1 MSTEPDHMSSD
12 HKQQD
17 STHFGYKDVPASEKA
32 GMVANVFHSVAGK
45 YDIMNDAMSLGI
57 HRLWKKFA
65 VAQAG
70 VRPGHRVLDLAC
82 GTGDLTLKMSPQA
95 GPGGMVIASDINA
108 SMLQNGRDRLIDKG
122 ITSNVQF
129 VQADAEKLP
138 FPDNSVDRIT
148 IAFGLRNVTDQN
160 AALAAMYRCLRPG
173 GRLIILEFSKPVLPV
188 LNKVY
193 DLYSFNILPQLGKI
207 ITNDEASY
215 RYLAESI
222 RKHPDQETLTGMMAE
237 AGFDR
242 PHYHNLSGGI
252 VAVHKGYKV

>member
-1 MSTEPDHMSSD
+1 MESD
-12 HKQQD
+12 SKQAD
-17 STHFGYKDVPASEKA
+17 STHFGYKDVPTSEKA
-32 GMVANVFHSVAGK
+32 GMVADVFHSVAGK
-45 YDIMNDAMSLGI
+45 YDIMNDAMSFGI
-57 HRLWKKFA
+57 HRLWKQFA
-65 VAQAG
+65 IAQIG
-70 VRPGHRVLDLAC
+70 VRPGHTVLDLAC

-95 GPGGMVIASDINA
+95 GPDGMVIASDINA

-122 ITSNVQF
+122 ITNNVQF

-138 FPDNSVDRIT
+138 FPENSVDRIS

-160 AALAAMYRCLRPG
+160 KALSAMYRCLRPG
-173 GRLIILEFSKPVLPV
+173 GRLVILEFSKPVLPG

-193 DLYSFNILPQLGKI
+193 DLYSFKILPQLGKHI
-207 ITNDEASY
+207 ANDEASY

-222 RKHPDQETLTGMMAE
+222 RKHPDQETLKGMMAQ

-252 VAVHKGYKV
+252 VAVHKGYKA

>member
-1 MSTEPDHMSSD
+1 MSGENKP
-12 HKQQD
+12 QD

-32 GMVANVFHSVAGK
+32 GMVADVFHSVAGK

-57 HRLWKKFA
+57 HRLWKQFA
-65 VAQAG
+65 IAQVG

-95 GPGGMVIASDINA
+95 GPDGMVIASDINA
-108 SMLQNGRDRLIDKG
+108 SMLQNGRDRLIDRG
-122 ITSNVQF
+122 ITNNVQF

-160 AALAAMYRCLRPG
+160 AALSAMYRCLRPG
-173 GRLIILEFSKPVLPV
+173 GRLVILEFSKPVLPG
-188 LNKVY
+188 LDKVY
-193 DLYSFNILPQLGKI
+193 DLYSFKILPQLGKMI
-207 ITNDEASY
+207 ANDEASY

-222 RKHPDQETLTGMMAE
+222 RKHPDQETLKGMMAE

>member
-1 MSTEPDHMSSD
+1 MSGENKP
-12 HKQQD
+12 QD
-17 STHFGYKDVPASEKA
+17 STHFGYKDVPTSEKA
-32 GMVANVFHSVAGK
+32 GMVADVFHSVAGK

-57 HRLWKKFA
+57 HRLWKQFA
-65 VAQAG
+65 IAQVA

-95 GPGGMVIASDINA
+95 GPDGMVIASDINA

-122 ITSNVQF
+122 ITGNVQF

-160 AALAAMYRCLRPG
+160 AALSAMYRCLRPG
-173 GRLIILEFSKPVLPV
+173 GRLVILEFSKPVLPG
-188 LNKVY
+188 LDKVY
-193 DLYSFNILPQLGKI
+193 DLYSFKILPQLGRI
-207 ITNDEASY
+207 IANDEASY

-222 RKHPDQETLTGMMAE
+222 RKHPDQETLKGMMAE

>member
-1 MSTEPDHMSSD
+1 MSSD

-17 STHFGYKDVPASEKA
+17 STHFGYQDVPVSEKA
-32 GMVANVFHSVAGK
+32 GMVAGVFHSVAGK

-57 HRLWKKFA
+57 HRLWKQFA
-65 VAQAG
+65 IAQAG

-82 GTGDLTLKMSPQA
+82 GTGDLTLKMSPLA
-95 GPGGMVIASDINA
+95 GPDGVVIASDINA

-122 ITSNVQF
+122 ITNNVHF

-148 IAFGLRNVTDQN
+148 IAFGLRNITDQN
-160 AALAAMYRCLRPG
+160 AALAAMHHCLRPG
-173 GRLIILEFSKPVLPV
+173 GRLIILEFSKPMLPG
-188 LNKVY
+188 LDKVY
-193 DLYSFNILPQLGKI
+193 DLYSFKILPRLGKI
-207 ITNDEASY
+207 IANDEGSY

-222 RKHPDQETLTGMMAE
+222 RKHPDQDTLKGMMAE

-252 VAVHKGYKV
+252 VAMHKGYKV

>member
-1 MSTEPDHMSSD
+1 MDSD
-12 HKQQD
+12 SKQPD
-17 STHFGYKDVPASEKA
+17 STHFGYKDVPTSEKA
-32 GMVANVFHSVAGK
+32 GMVADVFHSVAGK

-57 HRLWKKFA
+57 HRLWKQFA
-65 VAQAG
+65 IAQVG
-70 VRPGHRVLDLAC
+70 VRPGHTVLDLAC

-95 GPGGMVIASDINA
+95 GPDGLVIASDINA

-122 ITSNVQF
+122 ITNNVQF

-160 AALAAMYRCLRPG
+160 AALSAMYRCLRPG
-173 GRLIILEFSKPVLPV
+173 GRLVILEFSKPVLPG
-188 LNKVY
+188 LDKVY
-193 DLYSFNILPQLGKI
+193 DLYSFKILPQLGKMI
-207 ITNDEASY
+207 ANDEASY

-222 RKHPDQETLTGMMAE
+222 RKHPDQETLKGMMAG

-252 VAVHKGYKV
+252 VAVHKGYKA

>member
-1 MSTEPDHMSSD
+1 MSSD
-12 HKQQD
+12 NKQQD
-17 STHFGYKDVPASEKA
+17 STHFGYKDVPISEKA
-32 GMVANVFHSVAGK
+32 GMVADVFHSVASK

-57 HRLWKKFA
+57 HRLWKQFA
-65 VAQAG
+65 VAQTG

-82 GTGDLTLKMSPQA
+82 GTGDLSLKMSPQA
-95 GPGGMVIASDINA
+95 GPDGMVIASDINA
-108 SMLQNGRDRLIDKG
+108 SMLQHGRDRLIDKG
-122 ITSNVQF
+122 ITNNVQF

-148 IAFGLRNVTDQN
+148 IAFGLRNITDQK

-173 GRLIILEFSKPVLPV
+173 GRLIILEFSKPVLPG
-188 LNKVY
+188 LDKIY
-193 DLYSFNILPQLGKI
+193 DLYSFKILPQLGRI
-207 ITNDEASY
+207 IANDEASY

-222 RKHPDQETLTGMMAE
+222 RKHPDQETLKSMMAE
-237 AGFDR
+237 VGFDR

>member
-1 MSTEPDHMSSD
+1 MDSD
-12 HKQQD
+12 SKKTD
-17 STHFGYKDVPASEKA
+17 STHFGYKDVPTSEKA
-32 GMVANVFHSVAGK
+32 GMVADVFHSVAGK

-57 HRLWKKFA
+57 HRLWKQFA
-65 VAQAG
+65 ISQVG
-70 VRPGHRVLDLAC
+70 VRPGHTVLDLAC

-95 GPGGMVIASDINA
+95 GPEGLVIASDINA

-122 ITSNVQF
+122 ITNNVQF

-160 AALAAMYRCLRPG
+160 AALTAMYRCLRPG
-173 GRLIILEFSKPVLPV
+173 GRLVILEFSKPVLPG
-188 LNKVY
+188 LDKVY
-193 DLYSFNILPQLGKI
+193 DLYSFKILPTLGKMI
-207 ITNDEASY
+207 ANDEASY

-222 RKHPDQETLTGMMAE
+222 RKHPDQETLKDMMAE

-252 VAVHKGYKV
+252 VAVHKGYKA

>member
-1 MSTEPDHMSSD
+1 MSGENKP
-12 HKQQD
+12 QE

-57 HRLWKKFA
+57 HRLWKQFA
-65 VAQAG
+65 IAQVS

-95 GPGGMVIASDINA
+95 GPDGMVIASDINA
-108 SMLQNGRDRLIDKG
+108 SMLQNGRDRLIDRG
-122 ITSNVQF
+122 ITNNVQF

-160 AALAAMYRCLRPG
+160 AALSAMYRCLRPG
-173 GRLIILEFSKPVLPV
+173 GRLVILEFSKPVLPG
-188 LNKVY
+188 LDKVY
-193 DLYSFNILPQLGKI
+193 DLYSFKILPRLGRI
-207 ITNDEASY
+207 IANDEASY

-222 RKHPDQETLTGMMAE
+222 RKHPDQETLKGMMAE

>member
-1 MSTEPDHMSSD
+1 MNSD
-12 HKQQD
+12 KTKQG
-17 STHFGYKDVPASEKA
+17 STHFGYQDVPTSEKA
-32 GMVANVFHSVAGK
+32 GMVADVFHSVAGK

-57 HRLWKKFA
+57 HRLWKQFA
-65 VAQAG
+65 IAQVG
-70 VRPGHRVLDLAC
+70 VRPGHKVLDLAC

-95 GPGGMVIASDINA
+95 GPDGMVIASDINA
-108 SMLQNGRDRLIDKG
+108 SMLQNGRDRLLDKG
-122 ITSNVQF
+122 ITDNVQF

-148 IAFGLRNVTDQN
+148 IAFGLRNVTDQQT
-160 AALAAMYRCLRPG
+160 ALTAMYRCLRPG
-173 GRLIILEFSKPVLPV
+173 GRLVILEFSKPVLPG
-188 LNKVY
+188 LDKVY
-193 DLYSFNILPQLGKI
+193 DLYSFKILPQLGKLI
-207 ITNDEASY
+207 ANDEASY

-222 RKHPDQETLTGMMAE
+222 RKHPDQETLKGMMAE

>member
-1 MSTEPDHMSSD
+1 MNSD
-12 HKQQD
+12 KTKQG
-17 STHFGYKDVPASEKA
+17 STHFGYQDVPTSEKA
-32 GMVANVFHSVAGK
+32 GMVADVFHSVAGK

-57 HRLWKKFA
+57 HRLWKQFA
-65 VAQAG
+65 IAQLG
-70 VRPGHRVLDLAC
+70 VRPGHKVLDLAC

-95 GPGGMVIASDINA
+95 GPDGMVIASDINA
-108 SMLQNGRDRLIDKG
+108 SMLQNGRDRLLDKG
-122 ITSNVQF
+122 ITDNVQF

-148 IAFGLRNVTDQN
+148 IAFGLRNVTDQQT
-160 AALAAMYRCLRPG
+160 ALTAMYRCLRPG
-173 GRLIILEFSKPVLPV
+173 GRLVILEFSKPVLPG
-188 LNKVY
+188 LDKVY
-193 DLYSFNILPQLGKI
+193 DLYSFKILPQLGKLI
-207 ITNDEASY
+207 ANDEASY

-222 RKHPDQETLTGMMAE
+222 RKHPDQETLKGMMAE